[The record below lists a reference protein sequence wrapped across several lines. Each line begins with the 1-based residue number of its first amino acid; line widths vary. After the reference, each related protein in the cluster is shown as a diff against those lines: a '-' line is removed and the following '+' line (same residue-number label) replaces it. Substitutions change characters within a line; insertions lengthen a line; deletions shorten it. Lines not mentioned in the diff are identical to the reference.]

1 MNDEDSL
8 FDNPLHTDDELNE
21 WIEECNK
28 ESCVS
33 VKSISLADYKMWL
46 YDESDGSICNEKNA
60 FFKIIGVRQRE
71 KNCDIKEQPIIV
83 QDEIGYLGIISC
95 KINGVWHYLMQA
107 KVEPGNING
116 VQISPTLQATKSNFT
131 RKHGGSKPLFLEYF
145 VNCDTRDIIVD
156 QIQSEQSSRFYKKRN
171 RNIVI
176 KVNSPIEETKTHKWM
191 TLRQIKA
198 LMRRDNM
205 VNMDTRTVLA
215 CIPYVL
221 LGQDGDTPFK
231 NKSYFYKTAWN
242 INRKTIVEIYNAIN
256 DVKMYSEQETL
267 LCPLSSL
274 KEWHFEDSGFRYSN
288 PFPFHIGFYD
298 IQIKNR
304 EVASWCQP
312 MIASEGRGLFG
323 LFCCDDDGVMK
334 FLVKVRNEIG
344 CFDDLEIGPT
354 VQMECT
360 DVPKDRVEELFVSKL
375 LEKERVVVDINL
387 SEEGGRFYKEENR
400 NAIIFIEKGEICN
413 MDHEYI
419 WSDYGTLNILTQV
432 NNCMNIQLRN
442 LLSLLVF

>member
-1 MNDEDSL
+1 MNDEDGLCVNS
-8 FDNPLHTDDELNE
+8 LHTDEELDK

-28 ESCVS
+28 ESCVN
-33 VKSISLADYKMWL
+33 VKPIGLADCKMWF
-46 YDESDGSICNEKNA
+46 YDGSEGSIRNEKNV
-60 FFKIIGVRQRE
+60 FFKIIGVQQRE
-71 KNCDIKEQPIIV
+71 KDCDICEQPIIV

-107 KVEPGNING
+107 KVEPGNVNG

-131 RKHGGSKPLFLEYF
+131 RKHGGDKPLFLEYF
-145 VNCDTRDIIVD
+145 VNCDTKDIIVD

-171 RNIVI
+171 IVI
-176 KVNSPIEETKTHKWM
+176 KVSSPIDETKTHKWM
-191 TLRQIKA
+191 TLRQIKT

-221 LGQDGDTPFK
+221 LGQDGDIPFR
-231 NKSYFYKTAWN
+231 NKTYFYRTAQN
-242 INRKTIVEIYNAIN
+242 INRKTIVEIYNVIN
-256 DVKMYSEQETL
+256 DVKMYSEKETL
-267 LCPLSSL
+267 LCPLHSL
-274 KEWHFEDSGFRYSN
+274 KEWHFEERGFCYSDS
-288 PFPFHIGFYD
+288 FPFYIGFYD
-298 IQIKNR
+298 IKIRNR

-312 MIASEGRGLFG
+312 MITSEGRGLFG

-344 CFDDLEIGPT
+344 CFDDIEIGPT

-360 DVPKDRVEELFVSKL
+360 DVPQDKIEEIF
-375 LEKERVVVDINL
+375 LEKLDNKDRVVVDINL
-387 SEEGGRFYKEENR
+387 SEEGGRFYREENR
-400 NAIIFIEKGEICN
+400 NAIVFIEKNEIDN
-413 MDHEYI
+413 MNNGYI

-432 NNCMNIQLRN
+432 NNCLNIQLRN
-442 LLSLLVF
+442 LLSLLFF